1 MPPKNSKKDI
11 KGIETI
17 EISSEDDETGD
28 DDVTPAR
35 KGSEGNLNRS
45 SERLLKEID
54 GGGPEAVKDN
64 SSPKDQIMEIVE
76 ESRNAE
82 VEKAFQ
88 IVKEVSGSDDAT
100 VRRLLSTLLD
110 ETGGDYTSAINR
122 ILEME
127 YEKVKVEVRK
137 AII

>member
-1 MPPKNSKKDI
+1 MSPKKSNKDI

-54 GGGPEAVKDN
+54 GSGPEAVKDN
-64 SSPKDQIMEIVE
+64 SSPKDQVEIVE
-76 ESRNAE
+76 GSRNAE

-88 IVKEVSGSDDAT
+88 IVKEVTGSDDAT
-100 VRRLLSTLLD
+100 ARRMLSTLLD

-127 YEKVKVEVRK
+127 YEKVKVEVRE

>member
-35 KGSEGNLNRS
+35 KGSEGNLIRS
-45 SERLLKEID
+45 SDMLLKEID
-54 GGGPEAVKDN
+54 RSGPEAMKDN

-82 VEKAFQ
+82 VEEAFQ
-88 IVKEVSGSDDAT
+88 IVREVTGSDDAT
-100 VRRLLSTLLD
+100 VKRMLD
-110 ETGGDYTSAINR
+110 ETGGDYTSAIDR
-122 ILEME
+122 FLEME
-127 YEKVKVEVRK
+127 YEVKVEVN
-137 AII
+137 ALQA

>member
-17 EISSEDDETGD
+17 EISSEDDETGG

-54 GGGPEAVKDN
+54 GSGPEAVKDN

-76 ESRNAE
+76 SRNAE
-82 VEKAFQ
+82 VEEAFQ
-88 IVKEVSGSDDAT
+88 IVREVTGSDDAT
-100 VRRLLSTLLD
+100 ARRMLSTLLD
-110 ETGGDYTSAINR
+110 ETGGDCTSAINR

-127 YEKVKVEVRK
+127 YENVKVEVRE

>member
-1 MPPKNSKKDI
+1 M
-11 KGIETI
+11 
-17 EISSEDDETGD
+17 
-28 DDVTPAR
+28 TPAR

-88 IVKEVSGSDDAT
+88 IVKEVTGSDDAT
-100 VRRLLSTLLD
+100 VRRMLSTLLD

-127 YEKVKVEVRK
+127 YEKVKVEVRE

>member
-35 KGSEGNLNRS
+35 KGSEGNLKRS
-45 SERLLKEID
+45 SDRLLKEID
-54 GGGPEAVKDN
+54 GSGPKAVKDN

-76 ESRNAE
+76 EARNAA
-82 VEKAFQ
+82 VEEAFQ
-88 IVKEVSGSDDAT
+88 IVREVTGSDDAT
-100 VRRLLSTLLD
+100 VRRMLD
-110 ETGGDYTSAINR
+110 ETGGDYTSAIDR

-127 YEKVKVEVRK
+127 YEVKVEVN
-137 AII
+137 AV

>member
-1 MPPKNSKKDI
+1 MSPKKSKKDI

-82 VEKAFQ
+82 VEGAFQ
-88 IVKEVSGSDDAT
+88 IVKEVTGSDDAT
-100 VRRLLSTLLD
+100 VKRMLD
-110 ETGGDYTSAINR
+110 ETGGDYTSAIDR
-122 ILEME
+122 VLEME
-127 YEKVKVEVRK
+127 DEVKVEVN
-137 AII
+137 AV